1 MVKTLTPFNQL
12 NNFVYKIP
20 FLNLAF
26 VAVGGYESLVTQYFD
41 ATADNQSHSDPT
53 NSESSL
59 CGEVPK
65 DAMHLFR
72 DAAPGK
78 SDLPWTGIVF
88 GLSISS
94 IWYWCSDQVR
104 W

>member
-1 MVKTLTPFNQL
+1 M
-12 NNFVYKIP
+12 
-20 FLNLAF
+20 NLAF

-72 DAAPGK
+72 DATPGK

-104 W
+104 WQN